1 MDFVLYL
8 DLIFFNLF
16 DIIFII
22 LWLKYI
28 YNMFLYLKVLL
39 VNDLNINWFYLLVI
53 FNILLKLEILK
64 FCKGN

>member
-39 VNDLNINWFYLLVI
+39 VNDLNINWFYILGI

>member
-39 VNDLNINWFYLLVI
+39 VNDLNIN
-53 FNILLKLEILK
+53 
-64 FCKGN
+64 

>member
-39 VNDLNINWFYLLVI
+39 VNDLNINWIYFLGI

>member
-22 LWLKYI
+22 LWLNYI

-39 VNDLNINWFYLLVI
+39 VNDLNIN
-53 FNILLKLEILK
+53 
-64 FCKGN
+64 